1 MKRIVFF
8 ITLFLTVAV
17 NAQTQLQ
24 FFKIDRYIDNAGNN
38 YSMGIVGDSMLFV
51 HLCTIQEYD
60 ALYLTLDKKETLDF
74 LRFLKKCEKIIEKQT
89 KKQQNQKIKMLPLHF
104 YHGAFFAD
112 FKYTSLLGKSYY
124 VSGYYIDNFKTA
136 PSWFIENNNE
146 GKSYLSFDCLMSD
159 NNQKI
164 KNLLNDDIFQKCQ
177 NKIGTIHKNKQVLCV
192 KEVNMDIE
200 HIKWLQKIIEN
211 LSVKLEN
218 K

>member
-1 MKRIVFF
+1 
-8 ITLFLTVAV
+8 
-17 NAQTQLQ
+17 
-24 FFKIDRYIDNAGNN
+24 
-38 YSMGIVGDSMLFV
+38 
-51 HLCTIQEYD
+51 
-60 ALYLTLDKKETLDF
+60 
-74 LRFLKKCEKIIEKQT
+74 
-89 KKQQNQKIKMLPLHF
+89 
-104 YHGAFFAD
+104 
-112 FKYTSLLGKSYY
+112 
-124 VSGYYIDNFKTA
+124 
-136 PSWFIENNNE
+136 
-146 GKSYLSFDCLMSD
+146 MSD